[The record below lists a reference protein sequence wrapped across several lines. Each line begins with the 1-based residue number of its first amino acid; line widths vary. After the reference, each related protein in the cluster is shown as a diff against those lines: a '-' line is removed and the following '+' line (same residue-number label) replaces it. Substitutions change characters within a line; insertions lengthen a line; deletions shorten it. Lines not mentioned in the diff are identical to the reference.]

1 MCAPGEPA
9 PAFSGRR
16 LDGSTAKLDCLR
28 GKRATLLFF
37 SATSCPFSVKAL
49 KPLGDVAKA
58 FNEHGVQIMSPHF
71 EAQPDKAVVV
81 PKAGPPSGGLG
92 AVVNPNPVV
101 GGAMML
107 LALGTLAGLLFR
119 RRRTAA

>member
-1 MCAPGEPA
+1 MRLSHIALAVGLALSIAAVA
-9 PAFSGRR
+9 PAQ
-16 LDGSTAKLDCLR
+16 STTSRGQRQPPTRDTPTSHAST
-28 GKRATLLFF
+28 GKRDPNT
-37 SATSCPFSVKAL
+37 TR
-49 KPLGDVAKA
+49 KPTTENTPV
-58 FNEHGVQIMSPHF
+58 
-71 EAQPDKAVVV
+71 PDPTPIPEAVVV